1 MKNLVIIA
9 AGGLGRTLYGMAETC
24 IGYGTE
30 FIVKGFIDDNLNA
43 LDNYEN
49 YPPIL
54 GKISTYI
61 PQPDDV
67 FVCSIG
73 GGARKKCMEEI
84 IAKGG
89 EFISLIHNTARICH
103 NAKLGKGN
111 IICAFTSIGVDAVL
125 GDYNLIQSH
134 TVIGHDVVIGNWNR
148 IDTHVTCVGGT
159 KIYNEADI
167 YTSVVLNHG
176 VVVEDGAH
184 VGACSF
190 VIRRVK
196 AGTTV
201 YGNPAKRL

>member
-84 IAKGG
+84 IA
-89 EFISLIHNTARICH
+89 EEWYIFI
-103 NAKLGKGN
+103 
-111 IICAFTSIGVDAVL
+111 V
-125 GDYNLIQSH
+125 
-134 TVIGHDVVIGNWNR
+134 
-148 IDTHVTCVGGT
+148 
-159 KIYNEADI
+159 
-167 YTSVVLNHG
+167 
-176 VVVEDGAH
+176 
-184 VGACSF
+184 
-190 VIRRVK
+190 
-196 AGTTV
+196 
-201 YGNPAKRL
+201 